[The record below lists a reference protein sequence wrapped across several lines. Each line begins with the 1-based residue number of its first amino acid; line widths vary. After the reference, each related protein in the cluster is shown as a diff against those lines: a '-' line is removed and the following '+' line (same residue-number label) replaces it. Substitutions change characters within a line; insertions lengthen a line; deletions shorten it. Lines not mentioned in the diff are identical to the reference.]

1 MASRKSF
8 SLFDSVNQ
16 MFLAVLAVS
25 CILPFVYLISVS
37 FSSGNAVVS
46 GQVTFWPVEFTWD
59 SYEYVANRPAF
70 WSGLLVSLKRLALG
84 VSLSML
90 LIILT
95 AFPLS
100 KESSAFRAR
109 TPLVWYFVFTMLF
122 SGGLIPGYLLVRS
135 LHLLDTI
142 WALVLP
148 GAVPVFSVVLL
159 LNFLRNLP
167 KEIADSAAIDGAG
180 EWQMLWRIYVPL
192 SKPALA
198 TLVLFSVVGHWNSW
212 FDGMIYNNM
221 SANYP
226 LQTYLSSLVSN
237 IGNSVAFGNIDEV
250 IVRTVN
256 FKTVLAA
263 QIFLAALPM
272 IMIYP
277 FLQKYFTKG
286 IVMGSI
292 KE

>member
-1 MASRKSF
+1 MAFKKSF
-8 SLFDSVNQ
+8 SLFNSLNQ
-16 MFLAVLAVS
+16 IFMVVLAIT
-25 CILPFVYLISVS
+25 CMLPFVYLIAVS
-37 FSSGNAVVS
+37 LSSGNAVIA
-46 GQVTFWPVEFTWD
+46 GKVTFWPVEFTWE
-59 SYEYVANRPAF
+59 SYTYVAGRPAF
-70 WSGLLVSLKRLALG
+70 WSGLMVSIQRVLLG
-84 VSLSML
+84 VAFSML
-90 LIILT
+90 LVILT
-95 AFPLS
+95 AYPLS
-100 KESSAFRAR
+100 KESSAFRMR

-135 LHLLDTI
+135 LHLIDTI

-148 GAVPVFSVVLL
+148 GAIPVFSVVLL
-159 LNFLRNLP
+159 LNFLRSLP
-167 KEIADSAAIDGAG
+167 KEIGDSAAIDGAS
-180 EWQMLWRIYVPL
+180 EWQMLWRIYVQL

-198 TLVLFSVVGHWNSW
+198 TLTLFSIVSHWNSW
-212 FDGMIYNNM
+212 FDGMIYNNS

-237 IGNSVAFGNIDEV
+237 IGSSVAFGNIDEV

-272 IMIYP
+272 ILIYP

-286 IVMGSI
+286 IVMGSV